1 MAEAPVCAALE
12 WRRVRVW
19 GSGMFL
25 FGRQLKAVDL
35 EYGFGFFFLDGGK
48 LKEGVLGGNLPVWTQ
63 QHCVG
68 SYERCD

>member
-25 FGRQLKAVDL
+25 FGRQLEAVDL
-35 EYGFGFFFLDGGK
+35 EYGFGVVFFWM
-48 LKEGVLGGNLPVWTQ
+48 VV
-63 QHCVG
+63 
-68 SYERCD
+68 S

>member
-25 FGRQLKAVDL
+25 FGRQLEAVDL
-35 EYGFGFFFLDGGK
+35 EYGFGVFFLVFLDGGK
-48 LKEGVLGGNLPVWTQ
+48 LKEGVFGGKLTSVDTAAL
-63 QHCVG
+63 
-68 SYERCD
+68 RRKL